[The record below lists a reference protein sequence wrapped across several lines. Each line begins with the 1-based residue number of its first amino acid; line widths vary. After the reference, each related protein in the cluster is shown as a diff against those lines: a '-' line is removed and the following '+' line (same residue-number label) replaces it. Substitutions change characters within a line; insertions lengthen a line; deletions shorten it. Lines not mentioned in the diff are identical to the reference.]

1 MSEPFLFWNPGSA
14 PLKKT
19 DMVIVCGFLGAGKTT
34 LLNHLLANPGS
45 ARLGVLV
52 NDLGSVNVDASLV
65 ANRVEELGASPV
77 GVMEL
82 SSGCICCSMQS
93 GMMDALLEMV
103 RTYSPDV
110 ILLEASG
117 VADPKGILET
127 LNQPNLCGGRG
138 FDLVSIKHVVSVVDG
153 CSLAEL
159 VRESSDAGI
168 KRHWLLGGDG
178 RRPIGELMM
187 EQMECCDLVVINKA
201 DLLSESEAGTLKR
214 VVLEVNPGASVMLT
228 QQGVVSS
235 EVVLGGE
242 CVDMSKMLSGAGWR
256 RILLDTLSAPES
268 GIMFKRVLEPS
279 DKPPGGGAKLQKSA
293 GSHFHD
299 DYGLKTFVYR
309 RRVPFDEAR
318 LMRSLRKGMS
328 GVLRVKGFIWLSR
341 DPESV
346 GLLSIAGRSLRADRL
361 SEWWYERVARGDLSM
376 ESIPE
381 KVRSIWKEP
390 WGDRRQEL
398 VFIGI
403 GMDPSSIEADLDACL
418 DTRFSA

>member
-65 ANRVEELGASPV
+65 ANRVEELGASPI

-127 LNQPNLCGGRG
+127 LNQPNLCGFKG
-138 FDLVSIKHVVSVVDG
+138 FDLVSIMHVVSVVDG
-153 CSLAEL
+153 CSLGDL

-214 VVLEVNPGASVMLT
+214 VVLEVNPGASVLLT

-235 EVVLGGE
+235 EVVLGGQ
-242 CVDMSKMLSGAGWR
+242 CVDMSRMLAGAGWR
-256 RILLDTLSAPES
+256 RILLDAVSSPES
-268 GIMFKRVLEPS
+268 GITLKGVSETVN
-279 DKPPGGGAKLQKSA
+279 KQPGIGVIVPKVA

-299 DYGLKTFVYR
+299 DFGLRTFVYR
-309 RRVPFDEAR
+309 RRIPFDESR
-318 LMRSLRKGMS
+318 LMRSLRKGMR
-328 GVLRVKGFIWLSR
+328 GVLRAKGFVWFNR
-341 DPESV
+341 DPDSV

-361 SEWWYERVARGDLSM
+361 SEWWYARVVRGDLSL

-381 KVRSIWKEP
+381 KVRNVWVEP

-418 DTRFSA
+418 DADYPI